1 MSNHRRLLVYFLSF
15 FSTFGSVSL
24 SGQNFGFQFARNKKS
39 VTIPFEYA
47 NGFIIIKAN
56 LNDKKP
62 VKLIF
67 DTGAQHL
74 LLFNKTE
81 MDQLGLQYKRRYPLV
96 GSDMNKPIFAHLSLG
111 IRLNIGRK
119 IIDQYNNILVLEED
133 YFQLSEFIG
142 LKIDGIIGAGI
153 FKNLVFEINY
163 RKKYIRFHRPSHF
176 KAPSKKYQTLELE
189 VKRGKPY
196 LQATV
201 TMPNDTVIATKLLL
215 DTGAAL
221 SLLLHTN
228 AHKDLKTPKK
238 FIKGKLALGLGGFLR
253 GYQAKVTKI
262 GFSDF
267 QFNDLVTNFQDY
279 NTELDTS
286 FLNNRHGIIGNDLL
300 SRFTAIFDY
309 PNQKLY
315 LKPRRN
321 YQKPIAFD
329 KSGLILIAAGNNLEE
344 YVVNDV
350 VPLSPASRAGLL
362 PNDQIIKVG
371 WIPARWYTLK
381 GLTKK
386 FQAKAGKK
394 LNLTI
399 LRNGKKLKFSFKLRS
414 LL

>member
-1 MSNHRRLLVYFLSF
+1 MPNHHRLLIYIFCFLSM
-15 FSTFGSVSL
+15 FGSISL
-24 SGQNFGFQFARNKKS
+24 SGQDHGFQFARDKQS
-39 VTIPFEYA
+39 VTIPFKYE
-47 NGFIIIKAN
+47 NGFIIIEAK
-56 LNDKKP
+56 LNEKKSL
-62 VKLIF
+62 KLIF
-67 DTGAQHL
+67 DTGAQYL

-81 MDQLGLQYKRRYPLV
+81 MDELGLKYNRRYPLV
-96 GSDMNKPIFAHLSLG
+96 GSDMSEPIFAHLSLG
-111 IRLNIGRK
+111 AKLNIGRK
-119 IIDQYNNILVLEED
+119 IIDQHNNVLVLEKD
-133 YFQLSEFIG
+133 YFQLNEFIG
-142 LKIDGIIGAGI
+142 LKVDGIIGAGI
-153 FKNLVFEINY
+153 FKNLVFEVNY
-163 RKKYIRFHRPSHF
+163 RKKRIRFHRPSHF
-176 KAPSKKYQTLELE
+176 KPPRKKYQTLALE

-196 LQATV
+196 LQTKV

-228 AHKDLKTPKK
+228 ADEKLKRPKK

-253 GYQAKVTKI
+253 GYQAKVSKI
-262 GFSDF
+262 EFSSF
-267 QFNDLVTNFQDY
+267 QFDDLVTNFQDY
-279 NTELDTS
+279 NTALDTS

-329 KSGLILIAAGNNLEE
+329 KSGLILIATGNNLNE

-350 VPLSPASRAGLL
+350 IPLSPASRAGLL
-362 PNDQIIKVG
+362 PNDLIIKVG
-371 WIPARWYTLK
+371 WVPARWYTLK

-394 LNLTI
+394 VNLTI